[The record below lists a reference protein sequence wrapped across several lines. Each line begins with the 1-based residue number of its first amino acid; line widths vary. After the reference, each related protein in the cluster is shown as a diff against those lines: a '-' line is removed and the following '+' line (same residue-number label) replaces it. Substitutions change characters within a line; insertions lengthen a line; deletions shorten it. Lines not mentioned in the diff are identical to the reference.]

1 MTDAAIR
8 PVTPADAA
16 AIADIYNHYVTD
28 SIVTFEEAPVTAQEM
43 AGRIAAVTA
52 RYPWLVAARDGA
64 ILGYSY
70 AARFHD
76 RAGYRH
82 TVSTTV
88 YLDRHLLG
96 QGLGAALYGALLGRL
111 PALGVHAAIG
121 TISWPNPAS
130 VALHEKM
137 GFTTVGRLPQIGFK
151 FGNWIDVVYLHR
163 TFDAP

>member
-1 MTDAAIR
+1 MTEVAIR
-8 PVTPADAA
+8 PVATADAA

-28 SIVTFEEAPVTAQEM
+28 SIVTFEDAPVTADAM
-43 AGRIAAVTA
+43 AGRIATVAA
-52 RYPWLVAARDGA
+52 AYPWLVAVRDGA
-64 ILGYSY
+64 ILGYAY

-88 YLDRHLLG
+88 YLDRHVLG

-121 TISWPNPAS
+121 TISWPNPARG
-130 VALHEKM
+130 ARRIRRQR
-137 GFTTVGRLPQIGFK
+137 G
-151 FGNWIDVVYLHR
+151 
-163 TFDAP
+163 AA